1 MVILSLLLMLKK
13 YLSDWNKEKEEIF
26 SKSDPMNEFQDWDY
40 GSDVDNHRVDS
51 LDRMRWRENVPDIVK
66 KWLFYLT
73 DKIEFK
79 EGKGF
84 AQF

>member
-1 MVILSLLLMLKK
+1 
-13 YLSDWNKEKEEIF
+13 
-26 SKSDPMNEFQDWDY
+26 MNEFQDWDY